1 MTHVLVRNN
10 KIVAYPYSVERLRND
25 NPRVGFPTV
34 MVDRKLAEYGMFPVL
49 IAERPT
55 PAMGE
60 TAVPS
65 ETPEL
70 VEGQWVLGWT
80 VRAKTP
86 EEVAAERD
94 AMSVPRGQFAV
105 AAAGAGLVTEQE
117 ALNWAGG
124 NSLPATVNAVIDA
137 LPQAEQLPA
146 RVEALTAL
154 NVQRVH
160 PLVLMLQAS
169 LGLTDEQTDGLF
181 A

>member
-1 MTHVLVRNN
+1 
-10 KIVAYPYSVERLRND
+10 
-25 NPRVGFPTV
+25 
-34 MVDRKLAEYGMFPVL
+34 MFPVL

-55 PAMGE
+55 LE
-60 TAVPS
+60 TDEVAVLS
-65 ETPEL
+65 EIPEL

-154 NVQRVH
+154 NVQRMH

-181 A
+181 V

>member
-1 MTHVLVRNN
+1 MQALIQNGA
-10 KIVAYPYSVERLRND
+10 VAQFPYSLAQMKRD
-25 NPRVGFPTV
+25 NPGTSFPRRVDLPFEAVVGAL
-34 MVDRKLAEYGMFPVL
+34 VDVIQED
-49 IAERPT
+49 RP
-55 PAMGE
+55 
-60 TAVPS
+60 AVPDGS
-65 ETPEL
+65 VAVPNAAPAL
-70 VEGQWVLGWT
+70 VGGNWVLGWT

-154 NVQRVH
+154 NVQRMH